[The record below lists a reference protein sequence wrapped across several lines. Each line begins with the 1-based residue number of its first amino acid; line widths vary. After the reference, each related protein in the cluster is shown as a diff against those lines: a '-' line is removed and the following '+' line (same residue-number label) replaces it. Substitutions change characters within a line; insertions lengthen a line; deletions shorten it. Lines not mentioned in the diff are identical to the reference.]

1 MPRRH
6 ERRGASVVPSCRS
19 SRCPA
24 PYAAKCSGVITRGL
38 ARTSSCDVLPEREF
52 PHFPICGGC
61 EQQTCCT
68 GQRKRHQMK
77 VDNMYFLILPL
88 IRLHILSCCFFAIA
102 MHIILRHF
110 IWFMSFGPFFLLL
123 RVVTSFSSA
132 SCKTVSETQ
141 LVRSGARFVASKMD
155 AILDKALLS
164 QSSNKEWGVTR
175 ECTASSFSGSRFA
188 CFVTLCVEPR
198 WRKQPYSFVH

>member
-6 ERRGASVVPSCRS
+6 ECRGASVVPSCRS

-77 VDNMYFLILPL
+77 VDNMYFLILSST
-88 IRLHILSCCFFAIA
+88 RLHILSFFAIA

-110 IWFMSFGPFFLLL
+110 IWLMSFGSIFPFEGRHIFLL
-123 RVVTSFSSA
+123 RFMQDSVGD
-132 SCKTVSETQ
+132 TVGP
-141 LVRSGARFVASKMD
+141 VGCAVCGFKD
-155 AILDKALLS
+155 
-164 QSSNKEWGVTR
+164 G
-175 ECTASSFSGSRFA
+175 CY
-188 CFVTLCVEPR
+188 P
-198 WRKQPYSFVH
+198 